1 MSRSIT
7 ALEASAPQAR
17 RRSLRAVAAIG
28 AAALLGSLV
37 VVSTPAYAQP
47 IEEPVVVDE
56 TPVDRAVVSSGTFE
70 SAASRSDFDPGYI
83 ISDVQFYDRDA
94 MTQSQ
99 IQSFLDRMI
108 GSCQNSNCLNVY
120 SQSTTSR
127 AATERC
133 RSYSGAS
140 SESAARI
147 IYKVQQACGI
157 SAKVILVTLQKEQ
170 SLVTRTAPSS
180 STLERA
186 MGYYCPDDP
195 SRPGWCHPD
204 FAGFYNQVYNASAQ
218 FQRYRLNPS
227 GYNYRIGSN
236 SILHHPNTACGRK
249 SVTIRNA
256 ATAGLYI
263 YTPYTPNS
271 AAMSNLY
278 GLGDSCSSYGNR
290 NFWRLYTDWFGNPTG
305 QLSSTVS
312 KSRVAGADRYSTS
325 VALAASAYPDP
336 STVSTVYIAVGSGFA
351 DGLAAAPAAAVA
363 GGPLLLTNRS
373 SLPSSVRSEIQRLEP
388 ENIVVVGGP
397 SVVSGSVI
405 DALKTLAPT
414 VTRVSGDDRYATAR
428 ALALLAFPDGA
439 SEVFVASGGNFPDA
453 LAASA
458 AAGSRG
464 VPVLLVPPGSNA
476 ADSATRSVIDQ
487 LGATRVVAAGG
498 TAVISSSYLTSLKSG
513 TSVTSLVRRGG
524 ADRYKT
530 AASINDY
537 AFPAATAGY
546 LASGV
551 NFPDAL
557 AAAAVAGAQ
566 HAPLH
571 LSPGSCLPAAA
582 VGHLTLSG
590 VESLTFVGGTS
601 VLTSNAYNYR
611 PCS

>member
-1 MSRSIT
+1 MSRSIS
-7 ALEASAPQAR
+7 LEASAPQSR

-56 TPVDRAVVSSGTFE
+56 APDRAVVETGATFE
-70 SAASRSDFDPGYI
+70 AAANRADFDPGYI
-83 ISDVQFYDRDA
+83 ISDSQFYDRGG
-94 MTQSQ
+94 MTESE
-99 IQSFLDRMI
+99 IQAFLESKS
-108 GSCQNSNCLNVY
+108 GTCQNSRCLDILRQDTVARNANE
-120 SQSTTSR
+120 Q
-127 AATERC
+127 C
-133 RSYSGAS
+133 RSF
-140 SESAARI
+140 SAGSNERVSRI
-147 IYKVQQACGI
+147 IYRVQQACGI
-157 SAKVILVTLQKEQ
+157 AAQVLLVTLQKEQ
-170 SLVTRTAPSS
+170 SLVTSTAP
-180 STLERA
+180 TQRA
-186 MGYYCPDDP
+186 VDYALGYDCPDTAP
-195 SRPGWCHPD
+195 CNAEY
-204 FAGFYNQVYNASAQ
+204 AGIGPQLYSAAWQ
-218 FQRYRLNPS
+218 FQRYRLNPTW
-227 GYNYRIGSN
+227 YNYRIGSN
-236 SILHHPNTACGRK
+236 SILYHPNSSCGRK
-249 SVTIRNA
+249 TVTIRNA

-290 NFWRLYTDWFGNPTG
+290 NFWRLYTDWFGSPTG

-312 KSRVAGADRYSTS
+312 KSRLAGADRYSTS

-336 STVSTVYIAVGSGFA
+336 SAVSTVYIAVGTGFA

-363 GGPLLLTNRS
+363 GGPLLLTDRS
-373 SLPSSVRSEIQRLEP
+373 TLPASVRSEIQRLSP
-388 ENIVVVGGP
+388 EQIVVVGGP
-397 SVVSGSVI
+397 SVIRGSVV
-405 DALKTLAPT
+405 DALKSLAPT

-439 SEVFVASGGNFPDA
+439 DEVFVASGGNFPDA

-458 AAGSRG
+458 AAGARG
-464 VPVLLVPPGSNA
+464 VPVLLVPPGSNS

-487 LGATRVVAAGG
+487 LGATTVVAAGG
-498 TAVISSSYLTSLKSG
+498 TAVISTNYLKSLRSG
-513 TSVTSLVRRGG
+513 TDVTDLVRRGG

-537 AFPAATAGY
+537 AFPTATKGY

-566 HAPLH
+566 NAPLH

-582 VGHLTLSG
+582 VSHLTLSG
-590 VESLTFVGGTS
+590 VQSLTFVGGTS
-601 VLTSNAYNYR
+601 VLTSNAYKYR